1 MVEAETVTISSKG
14 QVTIPS
20 TVRKRLKIVKGEQ
33 FLVIQEN
40 NAIKLLPVTKLSN
53 LAGIDEQLFK
63 NRKPSKELIQTR
75 REWTE
80 EFEKRPKHA

>member
-20 TVRKRLKIVKGEQ
+20 KVRKRLKIVKGEQ

-53 LAGIDEQLFK
+53 LAGVDEQLFK
-63 NRKPSKELIQTR
+63 NREPSKELTETR
-75 REWTE
+75 R
-80 EFEKRPKHA
+80 